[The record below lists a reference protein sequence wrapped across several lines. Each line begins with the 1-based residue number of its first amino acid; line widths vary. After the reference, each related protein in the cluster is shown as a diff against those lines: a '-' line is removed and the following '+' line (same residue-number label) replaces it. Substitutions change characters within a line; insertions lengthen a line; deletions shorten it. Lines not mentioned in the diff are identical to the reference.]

1 MVKYESIFIVNPE
14 LGEEGIQAVVGKF
27 KSLIEASATVENF
40 AEWGKRRLAY
50 PIDDINDG
58 YYVCV
63 QFTAEP
69 TFPAELERVYKITDG
84 ILRFLIV
91 KIEE

>member
-1 MVKYESIFIVNPE
+1 MVKYESVFIINPE
-14 LGEEGIQAVVGKF
+14 LGEEGIQALVSKF
-27 KSLIEASATVENF
+27 KGLIEASATIDNF

-50 PIDDINDG
+50 PIDDINEG

-69 TFPAELERVYKITDG
+69 TLPAELERVFKITDG
-84 ILRFLIV
+84 IIRFLV
-91 KIEE
+91 LKIEE